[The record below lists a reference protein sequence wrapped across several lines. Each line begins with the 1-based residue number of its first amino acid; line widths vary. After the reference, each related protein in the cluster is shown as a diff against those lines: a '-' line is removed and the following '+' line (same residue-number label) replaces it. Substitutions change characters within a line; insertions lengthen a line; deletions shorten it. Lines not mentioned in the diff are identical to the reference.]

1 VEAAEFDILHY
12 GLDDAFIQKA
22 ARSIAMM
29 PLAAGDLV
37 EAGIRLRRM
46 DGFDIVYLLARSDG
60 RLVATILRVWPERE
74 SDRMRKI
81 LQGIDLLAML
91 RGAAGV

>member
-1 VEAAEFDILHY
+1 MEAAEFDVLHR